1 MNKFL
6 LFTTGG
12 GSTDPMNWDSSEAAL
27 YSVKDLKSIKPT
39 SSSTISL
46 FFETQDG
53 KEVVT
58 LTVVNGSHS
67 KVMKSIISA
76 ISFNDQAL
84 ILVADV
90 DGNKFINKNISGV
103 SIKAHTNYIQTLAN
117 NSRTQLTV
125 PRGSWSSCVIA
136 NIDGSDSVDL
146 TLELHDGTTYTKL
159 LSTVSIPAD
168 TTLKLESDE
177 ISFDN
182 STYNLFATSG
192 DAGGQLTFTFNY

>member
-12 GSTDPMNWDSSEAAL
+12 GSTSIMNLDDSEVAL
-27 YSVKDLKSIKPT
+27 YNSVDLRTIKPANK
-39 SSSTISL
+39 SSLDL
-46 FFETQDG
+46 FFKTNKGE
-53 KEVVT
+53 EVVT
-58 LTVVNGSHS
+58 LKIKASSHGVV
-67 KVMKSIISA
+67 MRSIAEA
-76 ISFNDQAL
+76 INSEGN
-84 ILVADV
+84 IIKVADV
-90 DGNKFINKNISGV
+90 DSNTFIDRNIFGV
-103 SIKAHTNYIQTLAN
+103 TIKAHTNYIQTLDS

-125 PRGSWSSCVIA
+125 LRGNWSSCVVA
-136 NIDGSDSVDL
+136 NIDGADAVDL
-146 TLELHDGTTYTKL
+146 TLELYDGTTYTKL

>member
-1 MNKFL
+1 MDKYL

-12 GSTDPMNWDSSEAAL
+12 GSADPMNWDSSEAAL
-27 YSVKDLKSIKPT
+27 YSIKDLKSIKPA
-39 SSSTISL
+39 SSSTIDL
-46 FFETQDG
+46 FFETHDG
-53 KEVVT
+53 KEIVT
-58 LTVVNGSHS
+58 LTVVNGSHGR
-67 KVMKSIISA
+67 VIKSIVSA
-76 ISFNDQAL
+76 ISFDEQSL
-84 ILVADV
+84 IVVADI
-90 DGNKFINKNISGV
+90 DSNRFINKNINGV
-103 SIKAHTNYIQTLAN
+103 SIKAHTNHIQSLTG
-117 NSRTQLTV
+117 NSRTKLTV

-136 NIDGSDSVDL
+136 NIDGADDVDL

-182 STYNLFATSG
+182 STYNLYATSG